1 MAEAG
6 ENDATAGPATAED
19 AVARLYR
26 AILGRE
32 PDAAERAASPADE
45 AGLSRLLLDSV
56 EYRNRF
62 RDADWSDGNTRQA
75 TALWPRES
83 RPLDLHILI
92 VSGDPWSKARRSID
106 QLAPRLTERMKLTLV
121 CGQADAAPL
130 PDHPRITLAL
140 FPGESIFQLRTRLP
154 TLFAESAWIAVL
166 EDHSVPTDGWL
177 DAVMAAIDAA
187 DDETL
192 AFTGMALNLDS
203 TSPWSWANFLFNFY
217 QHWSPGEAERLTGT
231 VATALF
237 RRDIVG
243 VRPLPLFHFEEFLL
257 GRLMVVRHDMTVNHI
272 QHTTGWEATI
282 HVIDNGMVY
291 GASLRRNSPA
301 PRKALIE
308 SVGWVVGGRM
318 KHMAE
323 VLARHP
329 AHDHLPRGTRLR
341 LRWIAWCHSLGVVKG
356 ALLGG
361 GRAHIRLE

>member
-1 MAEAG
+1 MTGAVD
-6 ENDATAGPATAED
+6 NDASASRATAGG
-19 AVARLYR
+19 AVTRLYR

-32 PDAAERAASPADE
+32 PDAAERAASPLDPAE
-45 AGLSRLLLDSV
+45 LSRRLLDSI

-62 RDADWSDGNTRQA
+62 RDADWSDGNARQA
-75 TALWPRES
+75 TALWPRAS

-92 VSGDPWSKARRSID
+92 VSGDPWSKSHRSID
-106 QLAPRLTERMKLTLV
+106 QLAPRLTGRMQLTLV
-121 CGQADAAPL
+121 CGQADTEPF
-130 PDHPRITLAL
+130 PDHPQIALAL

-177 DAVMAAIDAA
+177 DAVMAAIDTA
-187 DDETL
+187 DDDTL
-192 AFTGMALNLDS
+192 AFTGTALNLDS
-203 TSPWSWANFLFNFY
+203 TAPWSWANFLFNFY
-217 QHWSPGEAERLTGT
+217 QHWSPGEAERLSGT

-257 GRLMVVRHDMTVNHI
+257 GRQMAVRHDMAVNHI
-272 QHTTGWEATI
+272 QHTTFWEATT

-291 GASLRRNSPA
+291 GASIRRNSPA
-301 PRKALIE
+301 PRKAFVD
-308 SVGWVVGGRM
+308 SVRWVLGGRM
-318 KHMAE
+318 RDLAG

-329 AHDHLPRGTRLR
+329 DRSALPRGTLLR

-356 ALLGG
+356 VLLGG